1 MSSKSKT
8 PTKPGRKDLAQALE
22 NFCMSMALWH
32 AGRGSVAETYLDTEM
47 RKMAEMVFKNLTPDG
62 MMKLQ
67 AMLEALLK
75 QEAEKMN

>member
-1 MSSKSKT
+1 
-8 PTKPGRKDLAQALE
+8 
-22 NFCMSMALWH
+22 
-32 AGRGSVAETYLDTEM
+32 M